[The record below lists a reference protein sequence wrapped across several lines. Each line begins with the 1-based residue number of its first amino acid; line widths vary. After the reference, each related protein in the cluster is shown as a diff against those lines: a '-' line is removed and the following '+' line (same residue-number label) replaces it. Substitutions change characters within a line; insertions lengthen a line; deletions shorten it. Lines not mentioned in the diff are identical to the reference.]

1 MIDGEKIF
9 KALKLGKVTGLGCT
23 LTSAECD
30 YLIAHDDVLTQ
41 YITLLEKEQR
51 WISVSERLPEKAGTY
66 LVYYKKYLEM
76 ANFDLI
82 STKWQICFAGMITD
96 IDYWMPLPNP
106 PVNQLTAHDATERQ
120 DDKSPNNTQ
129 TQTIVYGKESENG
142 TRKQP

>member
-51 WISVSERLPEKAGTY
+51 WISVSERLPENKFEKVLVCTTY
-66 LVYYKKYLEM
+66 GVSVRLALEIGE
-76 ANFDLI
+76 AV
-82 STKWQICFAGMITD
+82 TH
-96 IDYWMPLPNP
+96 WMPLPQP
-106 PVNQLTAHDATERQ
+106 PATYYLRVGGGYWK
-120 DDKSPNNTQ
+120 DDRGQELVDGVVSLWK
-129 TQTIVYGKESENG
+129 GLEE
-142 TRKQP
+142 